1 VFTYSAI
8 CDVPEETLL
17 FAVKGTWRANLLF
30 YISMQSP
37 GLWRTSPP
45 GHQPGS
51 RFERYWKLYKYQRG
65 RCFICRN
72 TS

>member
-1 VFTYSAI
+1 MFTYSAI

-37 GLWRTSPP
+37 GLADLAARTSA
-45 GHQPGS
+45 GIS
-51 RFERYWKLYKYQRG
+51 V
-65 RCFICRN
+65 
-72 TS
+72 